1 MGEREV
7 AEEKAN
13 ARESS
18 YKEQIKTLT
27 GKLKQ
32 AEARAAFAEN
42 SVMKLQKEVSEI
54 LAWIALIKRLV
65 ISNHPTILHVSS
77 GG

>member
-1 MGEREV
+1 MMITDRDHDYLSVIKMINCRDHNQHVQV

-27 GKLKQ
+27 AKLKQ
-32 AEARAAFAEN
+32 
-42 SVMKLQKEVSEI
+42 EI
-54 LAWIALIKRLV
+54 AIMM
-65 ISNHPTILHVSS
+65 IL
-77 GG
+77 

>member
-1 MGEREV
+1 MMITDHDHNYLSVIKIINCRDHNQHVQV

-27 GKLKQ
+27 AKLKQ
-32 AEARAAFAEN
+32 
-42 SVMKLQKEVSEI
+42 
-54 LAWIALIKRLV
+54 
-65 ISNHPTILHVSS
+65 
-77 GG
+77 

>member
-1 MGEREV
+1 MGLSGWSDNTKDIDNNDANIVNNQV

-27 GKLKQ
+27 AKLKQ
-32 AEARAAFAEN
+32 E
-42 SVMKLQKEVSEI
+42 STS
-54 LAWIALIKRLV
+54 
-65 ISNHPTILHVSS
+65 
-77 GG
+77 

>member
-1 MGEREV
+1 MIIQTNQV

-27 GKLKQ
+27 SKLKQ
-32 AEARAAFAEN
+32 EINNQHNCAAMLMMMMI
-42 SVMKLQKEVSEI
+42 VMMI
-54 LAWIALIKRLV
+54 I
-65 ISNHPTILHVSS
+65 
-77 GG
+77 

>member
-1 MGEREV
+1 MGSLDGQIIIKILTIIMQIMFYDQV

-27 GKLKQ
+27 AKLKQ
-32 AEARAAFAEN
+32 E
-42 SVMKLQKEVSEI
+42 STS
-54 LAWIALIKRLV
+54 
-65 ISNHPTILHVSS
+65 
-77 GG
+77 

>member
-1 MGEREV
+1 MMIWDPLDGQMIQRILTIIMQIMFYDQV

-27 GKLKQ
+27 AKLKQ
-32 AEARAAFAEN
+32 E
-42 SVMKLQKEVSEI
+42 STS
-54 LAWIALIKRLV
+54 
-65 ISNHPTILHVSS
+65 
-77 GG
+77 